1 MKEVDVVLI
10 SWAKDEKLQ
19 RVTEDA
25 IESLFEDC
33 ENIKYNIYVVE
44 SNKDVNYD
52 KFNWQSTPHMPDVFT
67 IHPDVPF
74 SYNQYL
80 NIGRRAGK
88 SKYVAICNND
98 LTFEPGWANA
108 IIQVM
113 ESNPLIKSASPWC
126 PQTQGD
132 NKDHIG
138 KIYSGYRVRGE
149 LAGWCIF
156 QQRDIYETIGQLNE
170 GVDFWFSDN
179 IYADQLQI
187 NNISHVLVP
196 SSVVNHH
203 EDMIGKT
210 GNSAID
216 EETKQ
221 KYMMGQQ
228 HKYQQALTSLKKH
241 Q

>member
-1 MKEVDVVLI
+1 MKEVDIVLI
-10 SWAKDEKLQ
+10 SWAKDENL
-19 RVTEDA
+19 REVTESA
-25 IESLFEDC
+25 IYSLIRDYEGPS
-33 ENIKYNIYVVE
+33 YHIYVVE
-44 SNKDVNYD
+44 SNPDVNYD
-52 KFNWQSTPHMPDVFT
+52 KYNPMKRGCT
-67 IHPDVPF
+67 ITTLHPDIPF
-74 SYNQYL
+74 GYHQYL
-80 NIGRRAGK
+80 NIGISEGK

-187 NNISHVLVP
+187 NNIHHALVP
-196 SSVVNHH
+196 LSVVNHH

-228 HKYQQALTSLKKH
+228 HKYQQALTSLKKN
-241 Q
+241 